1 MDWITRFSLRSP
13 AVIVIA
19 IVLLFVGGIYSA
31 RQLPLETMPDMD
43 IPIITIVTV
52 YPGAGPSEVLE
63 EITKPLEKAVRNAGN
78 AKTQTSTS
86 SDNVSVIV
94 MEFDFGADLDKA
106 KREIEDAAGAVRLPE
121 AAQAPDVGRIS
132 FDSMPVMRLAV
143 AGKSESSGKILT
155 YVRDEVTPGL
165 QGIEGVAD
173 VIMSAEQDEDVRIEL
188 LPEKLK
194 AYNLSSQQIS
204 QFLTASNIA
213 FPAGELSLKN
223 RVLPVT
229 VGKKFSSLEDLK
241 NMRLLVT
248 PPAAAGAGT
257 GGASG
262 LGGAGATGMGGLGAG
277 AGARGAGAPGGA
289 SLIPQI
295 PTVKLGDVAN
305 ITRGSGETKVASR
318 LNYKPAVG
326 VNIIK
331 DPDAN
336 TVNVADDINKKLDSL
351 RSSGPSGL
359 KIRVIEDQSIMVRDS
374 ISGLVREG
382 LMGAALAMLVI
393 LLFLRN
399 WRSTLI
405 AVVSIPL
412 SVLISLVALRQ
423 LGITLNIM
431 SLAGLAVAVGRIVDD
446 SIVVIENIYRQRQKD
461 ELVGDDL
468 VNYATK
474 EVIVAVTASTL
485 TVVGAFV
492 PLALVSGFIGQVF
505 TPFAVAVVTSILA
518 SLLVAI
524 TVVPLMA
531 KYLIAGRGGAG
542 GPEVMGLAITYQNI
556 LEKALNRKA
565 IVLVVSLAIFGASL
579 GLAGMIGSN
588 FLPSEEQ
595 QSLNV
600 TIDMP
605 AGTAFGALDDKAREV
620 EGLLKDKVIASR
632 LTTVGNAVGS
642 LGMMGAAGSGSQA
655 TIFVELKKETD
666 VKEFTKELRTRVAKA
681 EKDGTEISVAEAG
694 GMGGGMSQQIEV
706 LVSGNKIEDLR
717 TAADKISARM
727 EKLDDLA
734 NVEDNLGKVK
744 AGVTVDVDN
753 EKAVKVG
760 LTSAQI
766 GMYLRELLVGKDV
779 TRMTIDDESVDVAMT
794 LRSATFA
801 NAKELAELQV
811 PSPLGLP
818 VRLGDVAEVRES
830 PTPVTVTRRD
840 ESRFASITG
849 DITTADSGKVSRQL
863 KEELK
868 KVDLPEGV
876 STKISGI
883 SETMEEGFGQL
894 GMAMV
899 IAVGAVYLIMVLT
912 FGEARAPLAILFSLP
927 FAATGALIALYV
939 GNQQISVSSMIGGLM
954 LIGIVVTNAIVL
966 IERVQQK
973 RAAGMATREALL
985 EAGTVR
991 FRPIIMTAVSTIF
1004 ALLPL
1009 GLGLSHGGLISQ
1021 SLAITVIGGMT
1032 TSTVLTLIITPI
1044 VFEILAGI
1052 GAKKPKAPDSAEAAG
1067 TPSPEYEPAGF

>member
-1 MDWITRFSLRSP
+1 MDSITRFSLRSP

-19 IVLLFVGGIYSA
+19 IVLLFAGGIYSA

-94 MEFDFGADLDKA
+94 MEFDFGDDLDKA

-132 FDSMPVMRLAV
+132 FDTMPVMRLAV
-143 AGKSESSGKILT
+143 AGRSENSEKILT
-155 YVRDEVTPGL
+155 YVRDEVVPSL

-173 VIMSAEQDEDVRIEL
+173 VNMSAEQDEAVRIEL

-213 FPAGELSLKN
+213 FPAGELSLKG

-241 NMRLLVT
+241 NMRMLVT
-248 PPAAAGAGT
+248 PAKGAAGAAPGAAAGTGAGT
-257 GGASG
+257 GLSAMTGGPS
-262 LGGAGATGMGGLGAG
+262 GGAGA
-277 AGARGAGAPGGA
+277 
-289 SLIPQI
+289 SLVPQL
-295 PTVKLGDVAN
+295 PTVKLGDVAK
-305 ITRGSGETKVASR
+305 ITRGSGDTKVASR

-326 VNIIK
+326 VNVIK

-336 TVNVADDINKKLDSL
+336 TVNVADDINEKLDSL
-351 RSSGPSGL
+351 RKSGPSGL
-359 KIRVIEDQSIMVRDS
+359 KIRVIEDQSVMVRDS

-446 SIVVIENIYRQRQKD
+446 SIVVIENIYRQRQRN
-461 ELVGDDL
+461 ELSGDDL
-468 VNYATK
+468 VNHATK
-474 EVIVAVTASTL
+474 EVVVAVTASTL

-518 SLLVAI
+518 SLLVAV

-531 KYLIAGRGGAG
+531 KYLIAGRSGTG
-542 GPEVMGLAITYQNI
+542 GPEVMGLATAYRNI

-565 IVLVVSLAIFGASL
+565 IVLVTSLAVFGASL
-579 GLAGMIGSN
+579 SLAGIIGSN

-595 QSLNV
+595 NSLNV

-605 AGTAFGALDDKAREV
+605 AGTAFAALDKKAREV
-620 EGLLKDKVIASR
+620 EELLKDKVIASR

-642 LGMMGAAGSGSQA
+642 LGMMGDAGSGSQA
-655 TIFVELKKETD
+655 TVFVELKKETD
-666 VKEFTKELRTRVAKA
+666 VKKFTQELRDRVAKA
-681 EKDGTEISVAEAG
+681 EKGGAEISVAEAG

-717 TAADKISARM
+717 TAADKISAKM

-744 AGVTVDVDN
+744 AGVTVDVD
-753 EKAVKVG
+753 EDKAVMVG

-766 GMYLRELLVGKDV
+766 GMHLRELLVGKDV
-779 TRMTIDDESVDVAMT
+779 TRMTIEDEGVNVAMS
-794 LRSATFA
+794 LDSGTFED
-801 NAKELAELQV
+801 AKQLADLQV
-811 PSPLGLP
+811 PSPLGLT
-818 VRLGDVAEVRES
+818 VRLGDVARVRES

-849 DITTADSGKVSRQL
+849 DITTPDSGKVTREL

-868 KVDLPEGV
+868 NIDLPKGV

-883 SETMEEGFGQL
+883 SEMMEEGFGQL

-899 IAVGAVYLIMVLT
+899 VAVGAVYLIMVLT

-927 FAATGALIALYV
+927 FAATGALIGLYV

-973 RAAGMATREALL
+973 RASGMGTREALL

-1021 SLAITVIGGMT
+1021 SLAVTVIGGMT
-1032 TSTVLTLIITPI
+1032 TSTILTLIITPV

-1052 GAKKPKAPDSAEAAG
+1052 GSKKSKTQG
-1067 TPSPEYEPAGF
+1067 SPEASKKTLPQYDPAAP